1 MNHDDSFSHAVLWG
15 IVCIY
20 IYIYIYIYR
29 ERERERERESMG
41 CFIHSKFVSN
51 VICVTIWV

>member
-15 IVCIY
+15 IVCVY
-20 IYIYIYIYR
+20 IYIYIY
-29 ERERERERESMG
+29 RERERESMG